1 MVLHVN
7 AIETWCAHAVAL
19 LHFHESPVHQKT
31 SVHKSNGVTDSPVDL
46 QLRGKMGA
54 QETIYR
60 QRLEVESHLT
70 TSLRIM
76 QSIWVVLRDPKVTL
90 HWSTTALYEFLL
102 DSSIFRVF
110 RCRHSGAS
118 SLQDIT
124 VAQRKADFTKKNTRG
139 KQQGTNR

>member
-1 MVLHVN
+1 MVPHVN

-19 LHFHESPVHQKT
+19 LHFHESPVHQKK

-46 QLRGKMGA
+46 QLCGKMGT
-54 QETIYR
+54 QETIYT

-70 TSLRIM
+70 TSFRIM

-90 HWSTTALYEFLL
+90 HWSTTALYEILL
-102 DSSIFRVF
+102 DSSIFRVC

-118 SLQDIT
+118 SLQDIAVT
-124 VAQRKADFTKKNTRG
+124 QRKAVFTKKNTRG
-139 KQQGTNR
+139 KQQGTNT